1 MWNFRKGADQYPTK
15 CPQIVKFYLYANWT
29 IQRTAHSRNR
39 GFANF
44 KQHKPFNVQNNRIT
58 FDLISLHLLLILFF
72 FFSMM
77 HQKEIRQGRRQ
88 LFRSNATRNN
98 RNTTPG
104 QPGNTKMEKQKLL
117 DIMKIAEHLTA
128 KENKT
133 KFIETAGLN
142 EILAS
147 VHNTTQTKSAKETT
161 LKINRLNNK
170 LTKMFD
176 SSPNKTKKKESYD
189 PDWNK
194 NSIVGYKRKHKFDFT
209 SMNNGEVLGND
220 SEIQEMLDGRSN
232 SSQDIQKQ
240 TAAKK

>member
-1 MWNFRKGADQYPTK
+1 
-15 CPQIVKFYLYANWT
+15 
-29 IQRTAHSRNR
+29 
-39 GFANF
+39 
-44 KQHKPFNVQNNRIT
+44 
-58 FDLISLHLLLILFF
+58 
-72 FFSMM
+72 
-77 HQKEIRQGRRQ
+77 
-88 LFRSNATRNN
+88 
-98 RNTTPG
+98 
-104 QPGNTKMEKQKLL
+104 
-117 DIMKIAEHLTA
+117 MKIAEHLTA

-194 NSIVGYKRKHKFDFT
+194 NSIVGYKRKHKVDFT

-232 SSQDIQKQ
+232 SSQDIRKQ